1 MGKSQQFQAW
11 QQVAATG
18 GEFEGKAGVV
28 QSQEDDVVT
37 VKFDE
42 HDEPQLVA
50 ANDLKHLG

>member
-1 MGKSQQFQAW
+1 MSKSQQFQAW

-42 HDEPQLVA
+42 HEEPQLVA
-50 ANDLKHLG
+50 ADDLKHLG